1 MPISANQP
9 APEFNLSDENGNLRS
24 LGEFRGK
31 PVILYFYPKDDTP
44 GCTVEACNFRD
55 DFSVYQE
62 NGVVILGIS
71 PDTAKSHT
79 KFIKK
84 FSLPFPLLADPD
96 HKVADAY
103 GVWGP
108 KKFMG
113 KEYEGIYRTTFLI
126 GPNGDILKVFEKV
139 KPEGHS
145 AEVLGALK
153 ALA

>member
-9 APEFNLSDENGNLRS
+9 APEFNLSDENGNMRS
-24 LGEFRGK
+24 LAEFRGQ
-31 PVILYFYPKDDTP
+31 PVILYFYPKDDTS

-55 DFSVYQE
+55 DYSVYQE

-71 PDTAKSHT
+71 PDNAKSHT

-84 FSLPFPLLADPD
+84 FSLPFPLLADPE
-96 HKVADAY
+96 HKIADAY

-113 KEYEGIYRTTFLI
+113 KAYEGIYRTTFLI
-126 GPNGDILKVFEKV
+126 GPNGNIIKVFENV
-139 KPEGHS
+139 KPDGHS
-145 AEVLGALK
+145 AEVLGVLK
-153 ALA
+153 TLA